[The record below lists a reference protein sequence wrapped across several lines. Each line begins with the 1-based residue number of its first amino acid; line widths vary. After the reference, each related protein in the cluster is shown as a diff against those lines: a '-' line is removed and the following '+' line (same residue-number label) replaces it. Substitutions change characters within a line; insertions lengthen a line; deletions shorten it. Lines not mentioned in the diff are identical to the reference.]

1 MADPIF
7 TEPRLAAIY
16 DVVDGDRSDLDA
28 YADIVNELGASS
40 ILDVGCGTGTFACR
54 LALSGAT
61 VVGVDPAAQS
71 LNIARDKL
79 GAEMVHW
86 ICGDASSLPALD
98 VDLSVMTGNV
108 AQVFL
113 TDAEWILVLP
123 TIRGATRNRG
133 WLGFETRDPTRRAW
147 ERWTKDHTYRELLI
161 PAVGR
166 VDTWTELTKVREPLV
181 SFRHTFRFHT
191 DGIELTSDST
201 LRFRT
206 RDEIAESLVLA
217 GFQLREV
224 RDAPDRP
231 GLELVCF
238 AQRTAQTTR

>member
-28 YADIVNELGASS
+28 YSDIVNELGASS

-113 TDAEWILVLP
+113 TDAEWIQVL
-123 TIRGATRNRG
+123 TTVRGATRNRG
-133 WLGFETRDPTRRAW
+133 WLVFETRDPTRRAW
-147 ERWTKDHTYRELLI
+147 ERWTKT
-161 PAVGR
+161 
-166 VDTWTELTKVREPLV
+166 T
-181 SFRHTFRFHT
+181 
-191 DGIELTSDST
+191 
-201 LRFRT
+201 
-206 RDEIAESLVLA
+206 
-217 GFQLREV
+217 
-224 RDAPDRP
+224 
-231 GLELVCF
+231 
-238 AQRTAQTTR
+238 RTASC